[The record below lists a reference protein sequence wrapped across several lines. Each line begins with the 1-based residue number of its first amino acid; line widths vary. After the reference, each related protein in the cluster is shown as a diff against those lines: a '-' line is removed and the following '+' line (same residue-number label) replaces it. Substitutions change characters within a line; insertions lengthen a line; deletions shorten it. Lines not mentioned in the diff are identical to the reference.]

1 MGQCP
6 PGRSKINAEVFV
18 SVQKLVCIGGSSG
31 APMLAATLLERFP
44 ADLDAAVLLALH
56 IPVPL
61 VSSFAATLKTRSPMA
76 VEMAVDGKD
85 PMPGRVYVCPGG
97 MHIGL
102 GKNERI
108 VVTPR
113 PEGTPFKPSIDILFH
128 TAAQIKGPGV
138 IAVVLK
144 GLTLKRDARQ
154 GSLSVKH
161 AGGHVIVQNDPIDT
175 LFGMTK
181 DVIDAGGATDKA
193 PLSAIP
199 DLVVKLAGRTGG

>member
-1 MGQCP
+1 M
-6 PGRSKINAEVFV
+6 
-18 SVQKLVCIGGSSG
+18 SVHKLVCIGGSSG
-31 APMLAATLLERFP
+31 APMLAATLLERIP

-61 VSSFAATLKTRSPMA
+61 VSSFAATIKTRSPMA

-102 GKNERI
+102 GKNGRI

-128 TAAQIKGPGV
+128 TAAQVMGGDV
-138 IAVVLK
+138 TAVVLK

-154 GSLSVKH
+154 GALSVKN
-161 AGGHVIVQNDPIDT
+161 AGGRVIVQNDPVDT

-181 DVIDAGGATDKA
+181 DVIEAGGATDKA
-193 PLSAIP
+193 PLDSIS
-199 DLVVKLAGRTGG
+199 DLVVKIAGRTKG